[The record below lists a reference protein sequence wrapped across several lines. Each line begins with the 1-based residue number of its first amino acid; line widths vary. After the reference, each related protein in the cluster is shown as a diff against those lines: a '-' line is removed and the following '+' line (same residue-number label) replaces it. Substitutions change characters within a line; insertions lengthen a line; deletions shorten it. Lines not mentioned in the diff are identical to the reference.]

1 MKRQLVALNPST
13 PQRRSST
20 LRKKNLVHA
29 PMMSK
34 VDAKYDKFLTFLRA
48 IENDESNPTTSSKK
62 MLDSAQ
68 HTQRRSTAAFPADMH
83 QAKSR
88 RSKALEPQ
96 APHRSSLRCKDDP
109 REFRGS
115 ISFSTVHTR
124 LFELIDDDDDET
136 SGIILT
142 NSYRFSDIMCEDLEK
157 HQSEWEERTKS
168 MKTRAIKHRANKAK
182 QQRKE
187 KKLLSSALVV
197 SEDSNSTACDRKE
210 NEDKESKVLQSERKR
225 RNIWF
230 PLRKKGQVA
239 CAI

>member
-1 MKRQLVALNPST
+1 
-13 PQRRSST
+13 
-20 LRKKNLVHA
+20 
-29 PMMSK
+29 MMNK

-48 IENDESNPTTSSKK
+48 IENDERCINPTTSSKK

-68 HTQRRSTAAFPADMH
+68 HTTRRSTAAFPADMH
-83 QAKSR
+83 QANSR

-96 APHRSSLRCKDDP
+96 TPHRSSLRCKDDP

-124 LFELIDDDDDET
+124 LFELLDDDDDET

-142 NSYRFSDIMCEDLEK
+142 NSYRFSDNMGEDLEK

-187 KKLLSSALVV
+187 KKLLSSSALDV

>member
-1 MKRQLVALNPST
+1 
-13 PQRRSST
+13 
-20 LRKKNLVHA
+20 
-29 PMMSK
+29 MMNK

-48 IENDESNPTTSSKK
+48 IENDERIIPTTSSMK

-68 HTQRRSTAAFPADMH
+68 HTPRRSTAAFPADMH
-83 QAKSR
+83 QANSR
-88 RSKALEPQ
+88 RSKALEPPQ

-124 LFELIDDDDDET
+124 LFELIDDDNDDET
-136 SGIILT
+136 SGINLT
-142 NSYRFSDIMCEDLEK
+142 NSYRFSDSMGEDLEK

-168 MKTRAIKHRANKAK
+168 MKTRAIKDRANKAK

-187 KKLLSSALVV
+187 KRLLSSALVV
-197 SEDSNSTACDRKE
+197 CEDSNSTACDRKE
-210 NEDKESKVLQSERKR
+210 NEDKESKILKR
-225 RNIWF
+225 RNVWF